1 MSIDCKLLTPLSS
14 EPITKQRFKILTKG
28 LVIPE
33 YLFFNFKIYN
43 KNNVIFLETE
53 FYECTDFIVNPLDI
67 FNITEF
73 TVQYLD
79 PIGSVVNEMVFSVES
94 INFEKSGTYYE
105 DGLLTTKL
113 IVKTSMEYIKKYE
126 STNIIS

>member
-1 MSIDCKLLTPLSS
+1 
-14 EPITKQRFKILTKG
+14 
-28 LVIPE
+28 
-33 YLFFNFKIYN
+33 
-43 KNNVIFLETE
+43 
-53 FYECTDFIVNPLDI
+53 
-67 FNITEF
+67 
-73 TVQYLD
+73 
-79 PIGSVVNEMVFSVES
+79 MVFSVES